1 MVSSLL
7 GGLATCD
14 RLNPQLD
21 WHLAVSVVDS
31 RNMYGSLACQTFS
44 RDCGIAWM
52 NIPVLTEHMLQLGEK
67 QDQNKQKEQLT
78 EVPGPLT
85 KTKETNVLGL
95 LACESQESRN

>member
-14 RLNPQLD
+14 WLNPQLD
-21 WHLAVSVVDS
+21 WHLAVPVVDS
-31 RNMYGSLACQTFS
+31 QNTYGSVACQTFS
-44 RDCGIAWM
+44 RDCGTARM
-52 NIPVLTEHMLQLGEK
+52 NIPVLTEHTLQLGEK

-85 KTKETNVLGL
+85 KTKETNVFGL